1 MLCCAAAG
9 AEAGRRQALQLAA
22 AAAAAAV
29 FPGSA
34 RAAKGATL
42 RLAEL
47 VWPCRCRCIDA
58 GHRKGGEERARPF
71 PSPLV
76 RGDTLR

>member
-1 MLCCAAAG
+1 VLCCAAIG

-29 FPGSA
+29 FPSSA
-34 RAAKGATL
+34 RAAKGAAL
-42 RLAEL
+42 RLAAP
-47 VWPCRCRCIDA
+47 VWPCHCRCIDA
-58 GHRKGGEERARPF
+58 GHRKGGEERARHSL
-71 PSPLV
+71 SPLV